1 MSKVKRMRRK
11 RAAQKKTNI
20 RRMSLN
26 RELGSAKLLKRM
38 TSDHLDVLQ
47 NIEVVLLSGHRDDR
61 TIDDRTIADALKVA
75 IAGDL
80 SEDARVQSLNEGL
93 DQMRQVRSDISDDVW
108 RAGLQ
113 TVLQSVRR
121 HSSLMPGARGYLNFV
136 SNFVF

>member
-47 NIEVVLLSGHRDDR
+47 NIEFVLLSGHRDDR

>member
-11 RAAQKKTNI
+11 LAAQKKTNI
-20 RRMSLN
+20 RQMSLN

-38 TSDHLDVLQ
+38 TRDHVDVLQ
-47 NIEVVLLSGHRDDR
+47 NIEFALLSGHRDDR
-61 TIDDRTIADALKVA
+61 SIDDRTIADALKVA
-75 IAGDL
+75 IRGDL
-80 SEDARVQSLNEGL
+80 SEDAGVRSLNEGL
-93 DQMRQVRSDISDDVW
+93 GQIRQVRSDVSDDVW

-136 SNFVF
+136 SSFVP